1 MRRPS
6 SGLFTSALTFC
17 LAASLCAQSAAPP
30 GPTPQSPE
38 AQAQHGPVLVHRPSP
53 KPATPPRVA
62 TPDGRIHLDVVVT
75 DAAGKPVFG
84 LEPGDFKLLD
94 NDQPGRI
101 LSFHS
106 FDGVNVKPDPAVEVI
121 LVLDIANLPFQQVA
135 FVRTE
140 VERFLRQNG
149 GHLVQP
155 VSIYL
160 LSESGLQIQPRP
172 SVDGNALVK
181 VLNQIN
187 GRLQTTY
194 AVEGAD
200 ADLRHFELSV
210 RQLAS
215 IAENKVKDP
224 GRKLLIWL
232 GPGWPMVEGGNYR
245 FSDRDQRSYFDAI
258 VELSTTLRQARMA
271 VYSVSA
277 TGPALGAGPDRR
289 FLYRD
294 YLRGVK
300 SARQADTGDLALKV
314 LATHSG
320 GRILGP
326 DNNVTAQINNVIA
339 EANTFYS
346 ISFNPP
352 PAQHTDE
359 YHDLKV
365 LLGKP
370 GLLARTNTGYYNE
383 PPGKQE

>member
-1 MRRPS
+1 M
-6 SGLFTSALTFC
+6 
-17 LAASLCAQSAAPP
+17 
-30 GPTPQSPE
+30 
-38 AQAQHGPVLVHRPSP
+38 LVHRPSP
-53 KPATPPRVA
+53 KPATPSSVV

-106 FDGVNVKPDPAVEVI
+106 FDGVTVKPDPAVEVI
-121 LVLDIANLPFQQVA
+121 LLFDIANLPFQQVA

-140 VERFLRQNG
+140 VERFLLQNG
-149 GHLVQP
+149 GHLAQP

-160 LSESGLQIQPRP
+160 LSEAGLQIQPRP

-187 GRLQTTY
+187 GRLQTVY
-194 AVEGAD
+194 AVESSD

-210 RQLAS
+210 RQITS
-215 IAENKVKDP
+215 IAENRAKNP

-232 GPGWPMVEGGNYR
+232 GPGWPMVEGDNYR
-245 FSDRDQRSYFDAI
+245 FTDKDQRRYFDAI
-258 VELSTTLRQARMA
+258 VELSNKLREARMA
-271 VYSVSA
+271 VYSVSP

-289 FLYRD
+289 FLYRV
-294 YLRGVK
+294 YLKGVK
-300 SARQADTGDLALKV
+300 SAQQADTGDLALKV

-326 DNNVTAQINNVIA
+326 DNDVVSQINNVIA
-339 EANTFYS
+339 DANNFYT

-370 GLLARTNTGYYNE
+370 GLLVRANTGYYNE
-383 PPGKQE
+383 PAGKQE